1 MVTYQAILL
10 HIILAMFIA
19 KEKATFDLGLR
30 YQIEAEEYDLLVALV
45 QSCRRLGMF
54 LYPNMLAQYDD
65 TAPAVLVWVG
75 VEETKRFGLALYKV
89 CRMCTCP
96 DSSGSRSQLLSLTD
110 LSFGMPDSD
119 ESWNAPADVGT
130 EGLQRVALQTNYRE
144 NGNPEWWISRSS
156 TILNDNLV
164 DFDWI

>member
-10 HIILAMFIA
+10 HIIFTIFIA

-30 YQIEAEEYDLLVALV
+30 YQIEAEEYDLLAALV
-45 QSCRRLGMF
+45 QSCRKLGMF

-89 CRMCTCP
+89 SRMCTCP
-96 DSSGSRSQLLSLTD
+96 DSAGSRNQLLSLTD

-119 ESWNAPADVGT
+119 ESWNAPADVGS
-130 EGLQRVALQTNYRE
+130 EGLQRVALQTNHRE
-144 NGNPEWWISRSS
+144 NGDPDWWISRSS
-156 TILNDNLV
+156 TVLYDNLV

>member
-1 MVTYQAILL
+1 MVTYQAIIL

-54 LYPNMLAQYDD
+54 LYPNMLARYDD

-144 NGNPEWWISRSS
+144 NENPEW
-156 TILNDNLV
+156 
-164 DFDWI
+164 

>member
-1 MVTYQAILL
+1 M

-19 KEKATFDLGLR
+19 KENTAFDLGLR
-30 YQIEAEEYDLLVALV
+30 YQIETEEYDLLVALV

-54 LYPNMLAQYDD
+54 LYPNMLSQYDD
-65 TAPAVLVWVG
+65 TAPAALVWVG

-96 DSSGSRSQLLSLTD
+96 DSARSRSQLLSLTD

-119 ESWNAPADVGT
+119 ESWSAPADAGT

-144 NGNPEWWISRSS
+144 NGDPEWWISRSS
-156 TILNDNLV
+156 TVLYDNLV